1 MSTYGRT
8 NLTTLFTSF
17 RIPTYYKN
25 SKLLKSTNKLKA
37 RFKTLSRLNYQ
48 GFRDKSFDYLGADLV
63 VNKKPGLL
71 LYRLFMTIA
80 TQNVKLHIRIHPS
93 TRHFFMDQRF
103 QNTLIFNPTKLFRRW
118 QDFYHLLFNLFFY
131 EIDMLYFGNHLLKKQ
146 ILSLNWLAS
155 NRIQHLWSYA
165 QPYLYQRPNALDSEA
180 GWVFQYLTTLNFNIT
195 FVFDGIFHR
204 ITLHYLHSWGFYN
217 TRSI

>member
-103 QNTLIFNPTKLFRRW
+103 QNTLIFNPTKLFRR
-118 QDFYHLLFNLFFY
+118 
-131 EIDMLYFGNHLLKKQ
+131 
-146 ILSLNWLAS
+146 
-155 NRIQHLWSYA
+155 
-165 QPYLYQRPNALDSEA
+165 
-180 GWVFQYLTTLNFNIT
+180 
-195 FVFDGIFHR
+195 
-204 ITLHYLHSWGFYN
+204 
-217 TRSI
+217 